1 MTASP
6 EPPPSRKKLDTD
18 ELIAILVAFGSI
30 GTIFF
35 WAIGQSDSGFDLSSM
50 SGGLIPRPAP
60 VPSPLTTIAPR
71 VNSSITAV
79 PAPQA
84 TLSPSPEGFTS
95 DPVISVVPVPL
106 PAQPF
111 STPAP
116 SPEVIA
122 FSDVPPTYWA
132 APYIIALTQRGVPP
146 DVIAF
151 SDVPPTYWAAPYI
164 IALTQRG
171 VLGGFPGGT
180 FQPDKPVTRAEF
192 AGIVSKAFDQA
203 PTQPSLQFEDIAP
216 TYWANAA
223 IEKSV
228 QTGFMNGY
236 PGEVFRPDQPILLS
250 QLQVALITG
259 LNLPT
264 PANPEQVVGKYAD
277 AQEVPKWA
285 VDKVAAA
292 IESGLVTNYPD
303 SNKLNPNRSATRAD
317 AAALVYEALA
327 KQGKVK
333 QIQK

>member
-71 VNSSITAV
+71 ANPSITAV

-84 TLSPSPEGFTS
+84 TLSPSPESFTS

-116 SPEVIA
+116 S
-122 FSDVPPTYWA
+122 
-132 APYIIALTQRGVPP
+132 P

>member
-71 VNSSITAV
+71 ANPSITAV

-116 SPEVIA
+116 S
-122 FSDVPPTYWA
+122 
-132 APYIIALTQRGVPP
+132 P

-192 AGIVSKAFDQA
+192 AGIVSRAFDQA

>member
-116 SPEVIA
+116 SPE
-122 FSDVPPTYWA
+122 
-132 APYIIALTQRGVPP
+132 
-146 DVIAF
+146 VIAF

>member
-1 MTASP
+1 
-6 EPPPSRKKLDTD
+6 
-18 ELIAILVAFGSI
+18 
-30 GTIFF
+30 
-35 WAIGQSDSGFDLSSM
+35 
-50 SGGLIPRPAP
+50 
-60 VPSPLTTIAPR
+60 
-71 VNSSITAV
+71 
-79 PAPQA
+79 
-84 TLSPSPEGFTS
+84 
-95 DPVISVVPVPL
+95 
-106 PAQPF
+106 
-111 STPAP
+111 
-116 SPEVIA
+116 
-122 FSDVPPTYWA
+122 
-132 APYIIALTQRGVPP
+132 
-146 DVIAF
+146 
-151 SDVPPTYWAAPYI
+151 VPPTYWAAPYI

-192 AGIVSKAFDQA
+192 AGIVSRAFDQA

>member
-116 SPEVIA
+116 SP
-122 FSDVPPTYWA
+122 
-132 APYIIALTQRGVPP
+132 

-192 AGIVSKAFDQA
+192 AGIVSRAFDQA